1 MNARIAERNDKLA
14 QKQNL
19 LIEMDPAIAA
29 AFDRSVNIST
39 ANGNAAHLLKVGA
52 KRRRT
57 QAQINIDKAEEK
69 SFREKME
76 DHKITVSNLK
86 IQLAVVEEEM
96 NSNKNAALI
105 LEDLIEKGIL
115 RKNPDGTVDPV
126 DGPNVIGNSE
136 DVIRASW
143 SCDQLC

>member
-1 MNARIAERNDKLA
+1 MSARIAERNDKLA

-105 LEDLIEKGIL
+105 LEDLIDKGIL

-136 DVIRASW
+136 DVIRAS
-143 SCDQLC
+143 

>member
-1 MNARIAERNDKLA
+1 MNARIAERNEKLA

-39 ANGNAAHLLKVGA
+39 ANGNAAHLLKVGS

-57 QAQINIDKAEEK
+57 QAQIVSDKAEEK

-105 LEDLIEKGIL
+105 LEDLIDKGIL

-136 DVIRASW
+136 DVIRAS
-143 SCDQLC
+143 

>member
-1 MNARIAERNDKLA
+1 MNARIAERNEKLA

-76 DHKITVSNLK
+76 DHKITVRNLK

-105 LEDLIEKGIL
+105 LEDLIDKGIL

-136 DVIRASW
+136 DVIRAS
-143 SCDQLC
+143 

>member
-1 MNARIAERNDKLA
+1 MNARIAERNEKLA

-105 LEDLIEKGIL
+105 LEDLIDKGIL

-136 DVIRASW
+136 DVIRAS
-143 SCDQLC
+143 

>member
-1 MNARIAERNDKLA
+1 MNARIAERNEKLA
-14 QKQNL
+14 KKQKL

-57 QAQINIDKAEEK
+57 QAQIKSDEAEEK

-136 DVIRASW
+136 DVIRAS
-143 SCDQLC
+143 